1 MSIKVSITDDHFVV
15 LKGIESLLQDE
26 DWIDIISI
34 QENAELTL
42 ENFTKNLPDV
52 LLLDINL
59 PDLNGIELTKKLLG
73 TYPDLKIIVL
83 RSLW

>member
-42 ENFTKNLPDV
+42 ENFTKHLPDV

-59 PDLNGIELTKKLLG
+59 PDINGIELTKKLIK
-73 TYPDLKIIVL
+73 DVNN
-83 RSLW
+83 